1 MKLAGAI
8 IIFSAFQLQA
18 QTFTVTKADD
28 TDDGVCD
35 AADCS
40 LREALKAAY
49 QANGD
54 NIINFASPYFDTPR
68 TITLTLGQLEI
79 GPPSGGH
86 GGDYI
91 INGPGQDLLT
101 IDGNLQHRVFYAG
114 FGHIDVEIN
123 NLTIANG
130 KPDQPGTA
138 NDSQP
143 YPQWGGGIMK
153 LGGDPGSYCRLINV
167 TIENCEALRGG
178 AVSSYGGNMYLDGVT
193 LRNNTSTGYGSAIE
207 EEGRIF
213 EIKNSAIYGNSGS
226 APIRMHAS
234 IANVDFKMENTT
246 ISGNSTP
253 AGGSAIEF
261 ITTGGYSQTLNMN
274 SNTITNNT
282 SGSDGEAGAAITFSA
297 NNLID
302 GTIDNSILSGN
313 LANGSPSD
321 IGNDSFTPDS
331 GNNLIGAGAT
341 QINATSNIFNV
352 NDPLLA
358 PLADNGGNTLSH
370 LPYGNSPA
378 LNAGFTSLTTDQVGN
393 ARGIFGTDDIGAIEL
408 PSVGSYVVT
417 KTEDTNDG
425 VCDGDCSLR
434 EAFIAANNDPGTDVI
449 EFSSLF
455 NSPQTIT
462 VRAPEYQDPNNTSS
476 PILFGQMEVGAA
488 GGFGGSL
495 IIKGPGQDLLTID
508 GNNATRVFYNGF
520 AHLNL
525 TISDL
530 TIVNGNSATIQGP
543 YNTYGGGILL
553 LGTNTTT
560 LTNVT
565 IGSCTSDNGGAISS
579 WTGTI
584 NLNGVTLSE
593 NSASYGAAI
602 ESEAGTLN
610 INNSAIIN
618 NSGAEALKV
627 WASNSSSGQ
636 AFIVNNSTISGN
648 TAPIGGSAIE
658 TRTNSGRKT
667 TMLITNST
675 ITNNVTEAAGSSAA
689 ISHQGTLNATT
700 WTVHNSII
708 SGNTAEGAP
717 ADVVFH
723 DFEAGSSYN
732 IIGTGTAITDGTNNN
747 IIGVDDPLL
756 LPLADNGGNTLSHS
770 FFNTSPAY
778 NNGIALDSYKVMD
791 FSGAT
796 TITSI
801 EDTLFG
807 NDPNYCDLYV
817 FVAPA
822 TARYEFTFSGTTEYL
837 GNDADPDNPREGI
850 SIYLW
855 DDNLVAN
862 SGFFSDRPEYLG
874 HTNRNNDGSYYDDG
888 GGSQFFDLVAGET
901 YLFYVSTYFNNSLV
915 TYDGE
920 LRVVDSG
927 IALNDQ
933 VGNLRNY
940 NDQGYDIGAIELQS
954 DSNVPPIFRAR
965 VFLQGAAIDPV
976 QADGEENL
984 MRDDLRVAGMIPTT
998 SPYSDGLTC
1007 DSSVFGDIDDES
1019 IVDWVFVELR
1029 DKDNSAQVVYSR
1041 SALLN
1046 RDGFIVDV
1054 DGQANLRPT
1063 ALAGDYYVAIKH
1075 RNHIGVI
1082 TAAPVTLSGTTTLID
1097 FTDPIN
1103 VEGGTNSVVLLP
1115 NTLHG
1120 MYTGDYDGNAQIQNT
1135 DASAVIQ
1142 LIGSSGYNEADMDIN
1157 TQVQNTDV
1165 NALINPNIGRGQ
1177 QFNRPSIASD
1187 SQSSNVTLAFANAQ
1201 ITNDGTDDFYEA
1213 DIMISSTSDFYVG
1226 SGQVYL
1232 DYNTAAFGDNVST
1245 NSTLEYSQPDGSILG
1260 HSWPGVPFPTP
1271 AYKDFVHN
1279 DNTTSRVS
1287 LSFQQ
1292 NIALVGLETATELVV
1307 TTTPKV
1313 LFHIKI
1319 RYADVNEDA
1328 NICFYSDGVFQ
1339 DQFFTACGG
1348 TTTADCTNTPGV
1360 QIMDD
1365 TYDCSQSAPSTLT
1378 IAEVENDTLLLYP
1391 NPVKTS
1397 FYIKGLKTIGAVRVY
1412 DINGRLIL
1420 QMDNVEGEQAID
1432 MSAHEDG
1439 IYLVEVTT
1447 ENLSVTKRLIKKSN

>member
-1 MKLAGAI
+1 MI
-8 IIFSAFQLQA
+8 IILSAFQLQA

-68 TITLTLGQLEI
+68 TITLELGQIEI

-91 INGPGQDLLT
+91 INGPGQNLLT
-101 IDGNLQHRVFYAG
+101 IDGNLQSRVFYAG

-167 TIENCEALRGG
+167 TIENCDALRGG

-246 ISGNSTP
+246 ISGNTSP
-253 AGGSAIEF
+253 NGASAIEF
-261 ITTGGYSQTLNMN
+261 ITTGGYSQVLNMN

-282 SGSDGEAGAAITFSA
+282 SDSDGEAGAAITFSA
-297 NNLID
+297 GISVD
-302 GTIDNSILSGN
+302 GTIDNSIISGN

-321 IGNDSFTPDS
+321 IGNDSFVPDS
-331 GNNLIGAGAT
+331 GNNLIGTGAT
-341 QINATSNIFNV
+341 QINAISNIFNV

-378 LNAGFTSLTTDQVGN
+378 LNAGFTNLPTDQLGN
-393 ARGIFGTDDIGAIEL
+393 ARDILGTDDIGAIEL
-408 PSVGSYVVT
+408 QAVGSYVVT

-455 NSPQTIT
+455 DSPQTIT

-476 PILFGQMEVGAA
+476 PILYGQMEVGAA

-508 GNNATRVFYNGF
+508 GNNASRVFYNGF

-525 TISDL
+525 SISDL
-530 TIVNGNSATIQGP
+530 TIINGNSATIQGP

-560 LTNVT
+560 LNNVT

-584 NLNGVTLSE
+584 NLEGVTLRD

-610 INNSAIIN
+610 INNSAVYN

-627 WASNSSSGQ
+627 WASNSSSSQ
-636 AFIVNNSTISGN
+636 TLIINNSTISGN

-658 TRTNSGRKT
+658 TRTNSGRTT
-667 TMLITNST
+667 TMLIMNST
-675 ITNNVTEAAGSSAA
+675 ITNNETETAGDSAA
-689 ISHQGTLNATT
+689 ISHQGTLNSTT

-708 SGNTAEGAP
+708 SGNNAEGAP
-717 ADVVFH
+717 ADIAFH
-723 DFEAGSSYN
+723 DLEPGSSYN
-732 IIGTGTAITDGTNNN
+732 LIGTGTSITNGANNN
-747 IIGVDDPLL
+747 FIGVDDPLL
-756 LPLADNGGNTLSHS
+756 APLTDNGGNTLSHL
-770 FFNTSPAY
+770 FYDNSPAY
-778 NNGIALDSYKVMD
+778 NNGTSLDSYKVLD
-791 FSGAT
+791 FNGAT
-796 TITSI
+796 TIDSI

-807 NDPNYCDLYV
+807 SDPNYCDLYA
-817 FVAPA
+817 FTAPA

-837 GNDADPDNPREGI
+837 GNDADPDNPREGL

-855 DDNLVAN
+855 NSGLVVD
-862 SGFFSDRPEYLG
+862 SGFFSDRPEYVG

-888 GGSQFFDLVAGET
+888 GGSQFFDLVAGER
-901 YLFYVSTYFNNSLV
+901 YLFYMSTYFNNSLA
-915 TYDGE
+915 TYNGE
-920 LRVVDSG
+920 LRVVDND
-927 IALNDQ
+927 IELNDQ
-933 VGNLRNY
+933 IGNPRN
-940 NDQGYDIGAIELQS
+940 QGGAYDIGAIEY
-954 DSNVPPIFRAR
+954 VPQTLRAR
-965 VFLQGAAIDPV
+965 VYLQGAALNRSEE
-976 QADGEENL
+976 DGEEDL
-984 MRDDLRVAGMIPTT
+984 MRDDLRVANIIPTE
-998 SPYSDGLTC
+998 SPYPDKITT
-1007 DSSVFGDIDDES
+1007 DESVFTAITEPDEA
-1019 IVDWVFVELR
+1019 IVDWIWVEFR
-1029 DKDNSAQVVYSR
+1029 DKDDNTKVIHGQ

-1046 RDGFIVDV
+1046 RHGFIVGI
-1054 DGQANLRPT
+1054 DGQSVFTPAVLRD
-1063 ALAGDYYVAIKH
+1063 DYYVAIKH
-1075 RNHIGVI
+1075 RNHLGIM
-1082 TAAPVTLSGTTTLID
+1082 TAVPVPINNNSSLVD
-1097 FTDPIN
+1097 FTDANDIITY
-1103 VEGGTNSVVLLP
+1103 GTNAQATYGMPTDMLGMWAGDSNSDGKVNIIGNNNDNNSIRDAILNHPVNQSLPQLFYGFTVV
-1115 NTLHG
+1115 G
-1120 MYTGDYDGNAQIQNT
+1120 YTDQ
-1135 DASAVIQ
+1135 
-1142 LIGSSGYNEADMDIN
+1142 DIN
-1157 TQVQNTDV
+1157 LSGG
-1165 NALINPNIGRGQ
+1165 ANIIGE
-1177 QFNRPSIASD
+1177 N
-1187 SQSSNVTLAFANAQ
+1187 N
-1201 ITNDGTDDFYEA
+1201 
-1213 DIMISSTSDFYVG
+1213 
-1226 SGQVYL
+1226 
-1232 DYNTAAFGDNVST
+1232 DNVRLRD
-1245 NSTLEYSQPDGSILG
+1245 NILG
-1260 HSWPGVPFPTP
+1260 HPIQIILPQTFYGYNILEQLPT
-1271 AYKDFVHN
+1271 AVS
-1279 DNTTSRVS
+1279 TSRMA
-1287 LSFQQ
+1287 F
-1292 NIALVGLETATELVV
+1292 
-1307 TTTPKV
+1307 
-1313 LFHIKI
+1313 
-1319 RYADVNEDA
+1319 D
-1328 NICFYSDGVFQ
+1328 
-1339 DQFFTACGG
+1339 
-1348 TTTADCTNTPGV
+1348 
-1360 QIMDD
+1360 
-1365 TYDCSQSAPSTLT
+1365 
-1378 IAEVENDTLLLYP
+1378 AEVTQKN
-1391 NPVKTS
+1391 K
-1397 FYIKGLKTIGAVRVY
+1397 
-1412 DINGRLIL
+1412 
-1420 QMDNVEGEQAID
+1420 Q
-1432 MSAHEDG
+1432 
-1439 IYLVEVTT
+1439 
-1447 ENLSVTKRLIKKSN
+1447 